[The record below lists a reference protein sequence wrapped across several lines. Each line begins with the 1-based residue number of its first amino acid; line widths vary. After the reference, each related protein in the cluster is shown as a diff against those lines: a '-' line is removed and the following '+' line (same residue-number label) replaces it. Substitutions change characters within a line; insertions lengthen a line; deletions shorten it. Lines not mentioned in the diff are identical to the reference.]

1 MITLPYEF
9 DLPEVGE
16 EVVGLNRKGEE
27 VTQVTVKSLKTKENS
42 TYDTPTVT
50 IQVPEEYI
58 NDLRNIRR
66 LE

>member
-9 DLPEVGE
+9 DLPQVGE

-42 TYDTPTVT
+42 TYDTSTVT

-66 LE
+66 SE

>member
-66 LE
+66 SE